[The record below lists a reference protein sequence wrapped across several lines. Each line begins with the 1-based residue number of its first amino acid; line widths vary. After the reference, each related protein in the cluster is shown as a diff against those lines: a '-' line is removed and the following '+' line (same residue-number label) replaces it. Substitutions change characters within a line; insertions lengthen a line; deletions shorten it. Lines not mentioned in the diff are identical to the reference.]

1 MSNFGNI
8 EQIQASLDSSPF
20 NAFCQIQV
28 VEVDLEAGKL
38 VLTMP
43 MHGDLER
50 MPDSGQMH
58 GGPIA
63 SLIDIAGCYASMMVL
78 EKGVPTINFRVDYF
92 RPVIDTGLRAEAI
105 VRRVGRSVSVADVD
119 IFEDSSR
126 LVAVGR
132 ATYSS
137 AGG

>member
-1 MSNFGNI
+1 
-8 EQIQASLDSSPF
+8 
-20 NAFCQIQV
+20 
-28 VEVDLEAGKL
+28 
-38 VLTMP
+38 
-43 MHGDLER
+43 
-50 MPDSGQMH
+50 
-58 GGPIA
+58 
-63 SLIDIAGCYASMMVL
+63 MMVL

-119 IFEDSSR
+119 IFDDSSR